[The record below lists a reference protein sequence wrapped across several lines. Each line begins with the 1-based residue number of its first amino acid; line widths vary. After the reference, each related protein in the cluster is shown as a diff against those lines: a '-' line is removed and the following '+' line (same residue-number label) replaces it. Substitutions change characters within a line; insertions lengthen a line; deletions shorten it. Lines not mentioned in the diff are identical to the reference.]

1 MAWYNFAKDFATRHQ
16 IRGFGEGS
24 WISVI
29 LSTELNIC
37 SLGDYSVRISKLTG
51 RDDFIKAKL
60 EEGYSFR
67 LLSRELGVSY
77 QTLIN
82 YVKGSDKHGR
92 KQRPGISFAKP
103 TTTRTWA
110 EAHDVSIE
118 AVRYWLRQGRI
129 RGRKVG
135 RRWIIVE

>member
-1 MAWYNFAKDFATRHQ
+1 MP
-16 IRGFGEGS
+16 
-24 WISVI
+24 
-29 LSTELNIC
+29 
-37 SLGDYSVRISKLTG
+37 RISKLSSKG
-51 RDDFIKAKL
+51 DYIKAKL

-92 KQRPGISFAKP
+92 RLSPGISFAKSS
-103 TTTRTWA
+103 TTSDWA
-110 EAHDVSIE
+110 ERHGVSVD
-118 AVRYWLRQGRI
+118 AVRDWLRQGRI

-135 RRWIIVE
+135 HRWVIIE